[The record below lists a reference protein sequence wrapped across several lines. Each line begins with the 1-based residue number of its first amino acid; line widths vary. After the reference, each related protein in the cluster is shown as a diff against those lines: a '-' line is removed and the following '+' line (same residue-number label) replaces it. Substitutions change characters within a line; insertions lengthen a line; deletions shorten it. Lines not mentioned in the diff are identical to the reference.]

1 MIFLRAT
8 SRASGRLR
16 QPAARGQKKMR
27 RGRGRSPQTSLDQN
41 LTGKG
46 AKYRSSIVCVLS
58 TDCRRRPAPEA
69 RQPQGALMRITVPL
83 NLDQRSPRQRAH
95 PVGVAPLGLSSHSK
109 QGDSPRSA
117 LTSGSTGS
125 AGRGSDH
132 KRCSDAA
139 RSMQLNRE
147 VCGTSTAAIGSVTG
161 RWPCRPGYARY
172 PQAGRDDSRFPR
184 SGPSVCRKKAR
195 HWRRAKSRE
204 YKTPQVAAIG
214 SYINCLVHFVAIH
227 TQWRRHGSRPCG
239 TRGRSTIT

>member
-1 MIFLRAT
+1 
-8 SRASGRLR
+8 
-16 QPAARGQKKMR
+16 
-27 RGRGRSPQTSLDQN
+27 
-41 LTGKG
+41 
-46 AKYRSSIVCVLS
+46 
-58 TDCRRRPAPEA
+58 
-69 RQPQGALMRITVPL
+69 MRITVPL

-147 VCGTSTAAIGSVTG
+147 VCGTSTAATGSVAG
-161 RWPCRPGYARY
+161 RWPCGPGYARY

-214 SYINCLVHFVAIH
+214 SYIGYGPCNGEAIGPRRWTNPWAGDTVAQ
-227 TQWRRHGSRPCG
+227 TPEARPSRSRRA
-239 TRGRSTIT
+239 RGRGRDVRRSR